1 MSFIISLGFNESVFW
16 REEARLRFPMHD
28 LSVPLIEFDLIFPID
43 QLLKFR
49 LDVNI
54 NEYFKQSF
62 LV

>member
-1 MSFIISLGFNESVFW
+1 
-16 REEARLRFPMHD
+16 
-28 LSVPLIEFDLIFPID
+28 LIEFDLIFPID

>member
-16 REEARLRFPMHD
+16 REEARLRFSMHD
-28 LSVPLIEFDLIFPID
+28 LCVHLIEFDLIFPID